1 MGRRPNSSI
10 PSFFNDHCYP
20 RSSAPEEWRRVTAE
34 REKWLKQPRELLLDI
49 AQRYREGAWSDDECS
64 FPVALGDN
72 VDAKKTNIRAHEP
85 KMIKFNQRGAAEEI
99 EAFVQA
105 LDAMLHLTRE
115 EAIIQGRNLADE
127 LALGVWRL
135 MWKVRGEAEYGMSS
149 PADVMLKAVE
159 AGVARDGNTKKVN
172 ERRERLRPWVEEMAA
187 KHPTARAPRVITE
200 LLKRKEFRD
209 EFPHARATLNADA
222 EAILKNKFQ
231 P

>member
-1 MGRRPNSSI
+1 M
-10 PSFFNDHCYP
+10 
-20 RSSAPEEWRRVTAE
+20 TAE

-115 EAIIQGRNLADE
+115 EAIIGWQFCL
-127 LALGVWRL
+127 
-135 MWKVRGEAEYGMSS
+135 
-149 PADVMLKAVE
+149 
-159 AGVARDGNTKKVN
+159 
-172 ERRERLRPWVEEMAA
+172 
-187 KHPTARAPRVITE
+187 
-200 LLKRKEFRD
+200 
-209 EFPHARATLNADA
+209 
-222 EAILKNKFQ
+222 
-231 P
+231 